1 MSYTFGVKSLK
12 EMDGIH
18 PFLGEVLV
26 EAIKI
31 TEQDFT
37 VHDGLRTKEE
47 QKINVARGVSQ
58 TMNSKHIR
66 QPDGFGHAFD
76 AVPFINGKLRWE
88 WPAIYPIAAAVR
100 KAVDIVNDRRKK
112 AGQNTHRLRWGG
124 AWDVDFQTVAPT
136 PDAMQA
142 ANQGY
147 VSRRI
152 KAGKRAF
159 PDGPHFELLA

>member
-1 MSYTFGVKSLK
+1 MSYAFGAKSLK

-18 PFLGEVLV
+18 PFLGEVLN
-26 EAIKI
+26 EAIKV
-31 TEQDFT
+31 TLQDFS
-37 VHDGLRTKEE
+37 VHDGLRTLEE
-47 QKINVARGVSQ
+47 QRSYVRRGVSQ
-58 TMNSKHIR
+58 TLNSKHRR
-66 QPDGFGHAFD
+66 QSDGFGHAFD

-124 AWDVDFQTVAPT
+124 AWDVDFHTVDPT
-136 PDAMQA
+136 PDAMLK

-159 PDGPHFELLA
+159 PDGPHFELA